1 MPLCHPENNACGLQ
15 LSAERKGELLPKV
28 GRADRLLGVNP
39 LTRQTFAKRGE
50 TGGGRALA
58 SASSQRWGRTNF
70 LFLLQLINKL
80 DLLHVSL

>member
-50 TGGGRALA
+50 TGGGGPCQAPLA
-58 SASSQRWGRTNF
+58 SGGVGRIFYFYYN
-70 LFLLQLINKL
+70 
-80 DLLHVSL
+80 